1 MSEISVDELRRKRI
15 ADLTVGELER
25 AIYRLHKCTRITM
38 DFNEFCDTINRNHVT
53 VRNQLRIKHF
63 PERLIVGGY
72 SDKTGS
78 ETRFL
83 REEVEEWLK
92 NLK

>member
-1 MSEISVDELRRKRI
+1 MSEKTIQELRKMRI
-15 ADLTVGELER
+15 VDMALEDMER

-38 DFNEFCDTINRNHVT
+38 DFKEFCDTLNRGERT
-53 VRNQLRIKHF
+53 VKNQLRIKHY